1 MNKVIRQIQEVTL
14 KVLHKNNIDIKS
26 VIFNY
31 LINII
36 TKD

>member
-14 KVLHKNNIDIKS
+14 KILHKNNIDIKS
-26 VIFNY
+26 AIFNY